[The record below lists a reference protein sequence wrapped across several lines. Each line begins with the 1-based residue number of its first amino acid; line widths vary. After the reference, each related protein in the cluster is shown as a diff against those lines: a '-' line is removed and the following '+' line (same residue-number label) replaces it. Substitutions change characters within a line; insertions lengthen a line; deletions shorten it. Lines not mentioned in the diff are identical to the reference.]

1 MGKKG
6 IGAVTSH
13 IDYWGC
19 EVVDPI
25 WTVLAKVKENLVPPK
40 AVIFISMKQ
49 NMSFIPLSGEH
60 QQAGANVKVCGEKT
74 SRREVFSPA
83 TRRA

>member
-1 MGKKG
+1 MWFRATG
-6 IGAVTSH
+6 VS
-13 IDYWGC
+13 

-40 AVIFISMKQ
+40 AVILISMKQ